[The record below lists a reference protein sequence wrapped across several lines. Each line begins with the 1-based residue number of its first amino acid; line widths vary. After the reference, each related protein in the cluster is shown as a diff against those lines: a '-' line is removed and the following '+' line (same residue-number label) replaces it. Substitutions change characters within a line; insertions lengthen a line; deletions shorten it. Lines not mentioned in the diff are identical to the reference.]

1 MKDSDK
7 LYLGFRD
14 FVVTENLKDYD
25 NDYFSRKKPTYKF
38 MIPFINKYINI
49 ETLKNQVTDTSQ
61 TRLITFF
68 LNDYC
73 LRNSKIIKSLNK
85 IKDLRTTVERNF
97 LFK

>member
-1 MKDSDK
+1 LKDSDK

-25 NDYFSRKKPTYKF
+25 NDYFSRKKPSYKF

>member
-25 NDYFSRKKPTYKF
+25 NDYFSRKKPSYKF